1 MGTADVS
8 SGCECTAPYLY
19 CCTAGRQGTC
29 NQEVYHHT
37 DPPSYHL
44 SDIHPSTR
52 IALFS
57 GKCITLGET
66 YRVDR
71 GGQTLYL
78 QMQRCC
84 SLVRYSKCCGALP

>member
-1 MGTADVS
+1 MTESKTHTGKTGRVWLYFTLPA
-8 SGCECTAPYLY
+8 CCTAPYLY

-29 NQEVYHHT
+29 NQEVYHHI

-57 GKCITLGET
+57 GKCNTLLGET
-66 YRVDR
+66 YWVDR
-71 GGQTLYL
+71 GGQTLC
-78 QMQRCC
+78 M
-84 SLVRYSKCCGALP
+84 